1 MSTTSLITFAQF
13 EQMPEA
19 PGKQE
24 LIDGELIEMPP
35 ARLRHMIVSQ
45 RVYAQL
51 CSGAGVDLAFIET
64 GYRIGRGWL
73 VPDASVAHLNQ
84 QIDDGYFSGSPV
96 LAVEVLSP
104 DNRASRIARKLTLYF
119 AEGAEEVWVIDPSKR
134 TMTVCR
140 TGSEGVV
147 RIVVEERYDSK
158 FGPITLAT
166 LFAGE

>member
-1 MSTTSLITFAQF
+1 MSTTALITFAQF

-45 RVYAQL
+45 RVFAQL
-51 CSGAGVDLAFIET
+51 RLGVGVDLAFIET

-73 VPDASVAHLNQ
+73 VPDASVAHPNQ
-84 QIDDGYFSGSPV
+84 EIDDGYFSGSPV

-119 AEGAEEVWVIDPSKR
+119 AEGAEEVWVIDPSNR
-134 TMTVCR
+134 TMTICR
-140 TGSEGVV
+140 TGTDGVV
-147 RIVVEERYDSK
+147 RTVVQDRYESK
-158 FGPITLAT
+158 FGVITLVT
-166 LFAGE
+166 LFAI